1 MTQEFTQNEAEVRR
15 FLLGELS
22 ETERTAFEENFIA
35 DESFFE
41 QIRVVE
47 DELIESYTRGT
58 LAETDKSKFERN
70 FLITEK
76 RRQRVAFTR
85 SMLAK
90 LSENRESTAAK
101 KTETAAN
108 YSVWNSIAD
117 FFKTPKLAFGA
128 AFALLLATFGGWF
141 LLNDSN
147 KQEIVQQ
154 TTPTPTV
161 EIIQPDA
168 NQTASPN
175 QNVAV
180 NSNAKTP
187 PKKETNAN
195 NSGQK
200 KETPNINPNAQKT
213 PPASVSP
220 VLALFAGT
228 IRSEGKTKTLNLP
241 ENAES
246 VSLQLN
252 LESVDYKIYRAEI
265 VNADGK
271 VVAQSGNLRTGK
283 SKINFAVP
291 ARKFLKGDYLVKLSA
306 LNPNNET
313 ESVADYTFRINRK

>member
-1 MTQEFTQNEAEVRR
+1 MTQEFTQNETKIRR
-15 FLLGELS
+15 FFLGELS

-35 DESFFE
+35 DESLFE
-41 QIRVVE
+41 QIQVVE
-47 DELIESYTRGT
+47 DELIESYTCGT
-58 LAETDKSKFERN
+58 LAETDKAKFERN

-85 SMLAK
+85 SMLDK
-90 LSENRESTAAK
+90 LAENRESAVAK
-101 KTETAAN
+101 KTETTAAN

-128 AFALLLATFGGWF
+128 AFALFLAAFGGWF

-147 KQEIVQQ
+147 KPEVVRNI
-154 TTPTPTV
+154 TPTPTV

-168 NQTASPN
+168 NQTVPPI
-175 QNVAV
+175 QNFAV

-187 PKKETNAN
+187 KNETNAN
-195 NSGQK
+195 NSAPK
-200 KETPNINPNAQKT
+200 KETPNVNSNAQRT
-213 PPASVSP
+213 QPAAVNP

-241 ENAES
+241 ENAEN
-246 VSLQLN
+246 VSFQLN
-252 LESVDYKIYRAEI
+252 LESIDYKIYRAEI

-271 VVAQSGNLRTGK
+271 LVAKSGNLRTGK

-291 ARKFLKGDYLVKLSA
+291 ARKLVKGDYLVKLSA

-313 ESVADYTFRINRK
+313 ESVADYTFRVNRK